1 MVTEKSYNLSEL
13 QVDHPLEKGSRT
25 SWASLKNF
33 YQSSSYR
40 KDLSWPHF
48 NNEQRVQE
56 KQQVKTS
63 ILHDCFCS
71 FPNNSKYQLGTPAQ
85 TWQQYSIDGHMID
98 LWRYRATSGERNFK
112 KRNKVPIFLETVLAI
127 ELM

>member
-13 QVDHPLEKGSRT
+13 QVDPLEKKEVEPVEPV
-25 SWASLKNF
+25 LKSI

-56 KQQVKTS
+56 KQQMKTS

-71 FPNNSKYQLGTPAQ
+71 FPNNSKYQLGAPAQ
-85 TWQQYSIDGHMID
+85 TWQQYFIHGHMVD

-112 KRNKVPIFLETVLAI
+112 EQNKAPIFLETVLAI
-127 ELM
+127 EIM